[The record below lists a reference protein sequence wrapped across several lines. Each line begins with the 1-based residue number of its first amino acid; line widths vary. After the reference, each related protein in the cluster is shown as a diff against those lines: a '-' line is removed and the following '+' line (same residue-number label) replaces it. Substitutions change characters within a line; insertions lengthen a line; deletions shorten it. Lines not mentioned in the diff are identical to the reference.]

1 MEICLGSWSFIRHHW
16 SYNSWIEY
24 QWTLSWTRQCK
35 KFLFVLIEKKR
46 KTTFSFQFGNTCYCN
61 SVLQA
66 LYFCKPFRERVLN
79 YRLTQKNKKENLLFC
94 LADLFHMIV
103 SGKRRTGALQPKKF
117 INKLRKE
124 NSKTVST
131 SFSNKIRSF
140 WLFLGT
146 FDNDMQQDAHE
157 FLNHLLNT
165 CADILTGKN
174 KTNEINWKNVRTFF
188 FWSF

>member
-1 MEICLGSWSFIRHHW
+1 MKQMFCFKMVKKETSFIDGFHYELRLGSWSFIRHHW

-24 QWTLSWTRQCK
+24 QWTLSWARQCK
-35 KFLFVLIEKKR
+35 NFPFRKR
-46 KTTFSFQFGNTCYCN
+46 KRTMMFSFQFGNTCYCN

-79 YRLTQKNKKENLLFC
+79 YRLTQKNKKENLLIC

-124 NSKTVST
+124 NSKT
-131 SFSNKIRSF
+131 FLLF
-140 WLFLGT
+140 WTLR
-146 FDNDMQQDAHE
+146 
-157 FLNHLLNT
+157 
-165 CADILTGKN
+165 KN
-174 KTNEINWKNVRTFF
+174 KLKRTNLIFF
-188 FWSF
+188 